1 MTHSFIHKKS
11 LIIFNLINIKF
22 NFKKF
27 KKDIFISYSIKIIN
41 NIYKL
46 INKLILFMFQDFL
59 KFQIF
64 DSKFFYSCKKF

>member
-27 KKDIFISYSIKIIN
+27 KKDIYLLF
-41 NIYKL
+41 
-46 INKLILFMFQDFL
+46 NKN
-59 KFQIF
+59 
-64 DSKFFYSCKKF
+64 Y